1 MNRDYNNFC
10 KETQLLLQE
19 LTKENKLLNIDNLTE
34 EERNETNI
42 KLDEL
47 TNKCKE
53 LISKLQQDIIEKGE
67 ELYDL

>member
-19 LTKENKLLNIDNLTE
+19 LTKENKLLNINNLTE
-34 EERNETNI
+34 EERNKTNI
-42 KLDEL
+42 KLEEL

>member
-34 EERNETNI
+34 EERNKTNI
-42 KLDEL
+42 KLEEL

>member
-19 LTKENKLLNIDNLTE
+19 LTKENKLLNIYNLTE

-42 KLDEL
+42 KLEEL

>member
-34 EERNETNI
+34 EERNETNV
-42 KLDEL
+42 KLEEL

-53 LISKLQQDIIEKGE
+53 LISKLQQDMIEKGE
-67 ELYDL
+67 ELYVL

>member
-34 EERNETNI
+34 EERNETNV
-42 KLDEL
+42 KLEKL

>member
-34 EERNETNI
+34 EERSETNV
-42 KLDEL
+42 KLEEL

>member
-19 LTKENKLLNIDNLTE
+19 LTKENKLSNIDNLTE
-34 EERNETNI
+34 EERNETNV
-42 KLDEL
+42 KLEEL

>member
-1 MNRDYNNFC
+1 MNKDYNNFC

-34 EERNETNI
+34 EERNETNV
-42 KLDEL
+42 KLEEL

>member
-42 KLDEL
+42 KLEEL

>member
-34 EERNETNI
+34 EERNETNV
-42 KLDEL
+42 KLEEL

-53 LISKLQQDIIEKGE
+53 LISQLQQDIIEKGE

>member
-34 EERNETNI
+34 EERNETNV
-42 KLDEL
+42 KLEEL
-47 TNKCKE
+47 TNKCKK

>member
-34 EERNETNI
+34 EERNETNV
-42 KLDEL
+42 KLEEL

>member
-10 KETQLLLQE
+10 KETQQLLQE

-34 EERNETNI
+34 EERNETNV
-42 KLDEL
+42 KLEEL

-53 LISKLQQDIIEKGE
+53 LISKIQKDIFEKGE

>member
-10 KETQLLLQE
+10 KETQLLLQK

-34 EERNETNI
+34 EERNETNV
-42 KLDEL
+42 KLEEL

>member
-1 MNRDYNNFC
+1 MNKDYNNFC

-19 LTKENKLLNIDNLTE
+19 LTKENKLLNIDDLTE
-34 EERNETNI
+34 EERNKTNI
-42 KLDEL
+42 KLEEL
-47 TNKCKE
+47 TNKCQE

>member
-1 MNRDYNNFC
+1 MNKDYNNFC

-42 KLDEL
+42 KLEEL

>member
-10 KETQLLLQE
+10 KETQLFLQE

-42 KLDEL
+42 KLEEL

>member
-10 KETQLLLQE
+10 KETQLLLQG

-34 EERNETNI
+34 EERNETNV
-42 KLDEL
+42 KLEEL

>member
-19 LTKENKLLNIDNLTE
+19 LTKENKLSNIDNLTE
-34 EERNETNI
+34 EERNETNV
-42 KLDEL
+42 KLEKL